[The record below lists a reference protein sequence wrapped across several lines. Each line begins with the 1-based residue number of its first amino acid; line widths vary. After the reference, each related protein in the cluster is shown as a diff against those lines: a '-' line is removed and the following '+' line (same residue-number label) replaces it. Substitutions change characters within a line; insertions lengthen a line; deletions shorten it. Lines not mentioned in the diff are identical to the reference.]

1 MNIYFSGIG
10 GVALGPLAEI
20 AQDAG
25 HTVQGSDP
33 QESLMTEQL
42 RERGIAI
49 NADQHG
55 SFLQECHQKQ
65 PIDWIVYTSAL
76 SPDHPE
82 LAMAKMLGI
91 KATKRDEFLVMF
103 LKETGLKLI
112 AIAGT
117 HGKTGTTAMM
127 AWVFKQLQ
135 IPVSYSIGTTINFGS
150 GGHYDPKSKYFI
162 YECDEY
168 DRNFLK
174 FHPHLAIITSLDYD
188 HPDIYATPDEY
199 LSAFK
204 QFMSQSE
211 TSVMWQRDGTL
222 LGAKDSWELHDNE
235 VIDFKLP
242 GLFLRRNATLLAK
255 AFERL
260 GIHGN
265 IRHAIETFPGADR
278 RFERLLPNLYSDY
291 GHHPSEI
298 ATFLQAAR
306 ELNDHVVLVY
316 QPHQNTR
323 QHAIRTEYTDC
334 FELAETV
341 YWLPTYLSREDPSL
355 PILTADELTENV
367 TTIDSI
373 YTAEMDDELWETI
386 QRARDEGKMVV
397 CMGAGTIDEWVR
409 SRTHT
414 PTSIQLL
421 ILDKEGNFLFKKS
434 QHDGK
439 EQLATF
445 GGKVKKSDSSE
456 LDAAVRICN
465 DQTNQTSLPEDL
477 VYFKSF
483 ARTDEAT
490 GEDMYVV
497 YFTLTGVSAKVFQT
511 NDGTEFEKINPNEL
525 GGHSLPILVR
535 TVITEYTHPPLVA

>member
-25 HTVQGSDP
+25 HSVQGSDP
-33 QESLMTEQL
+33 QESLMTQQL
-42 RERGIAI
+42 RERGIELST
-49 NADQHG
+49 DQHG
-55 SFLQECHQKQ
+55 GYLQQCHEQR

-76 SPDHPE
+76 PPDHPE

-103 LKETGLKLI
+103 LQETGLKLI

-127 AWVFKQLQ
+127 TWVFKQLN
-135 IPVSYSIGTTINFGS
+135 IPVSYSIGTTISFGA
-150 GGHYDPKSKYFI
+150 GGEYDPKSEYFI

-188 HPDIYATPDEY
+188 HPDIYATPEEY
-199 LSAFK
+199 LSAFA
-204 QFMSQSE
+204 QFIGQAEMNI
-211 TSVMWQRDGTL
+211 MWQRDGAL
-222 LGAKDSWELHDNE
+222 LDAKVGWELHDND

-242 GLFLRRNATLLAK
+242 GVFLRRNATLIAK

-260 GIHGN
+260 EIKQD
-265 IRHAIETFPGADR
+265 IRHAVETFPGADR

-291 GHHPSEI
+291 GHHPAEI

-323 QHAIRTEYTDC
+323 QHAIRSEYTDC
-334 FELAETV
+334 FELAETI

-367 TTIDSI
+367 TNIDSI
-373 YTAEMDDELWETI
+373 YTAEMDDELWQTL

-397 CMGAGTIDEWVR
+397 CMGAGTIDGWIR
-409 SRTHT
+409 SRAHT
-414 PTSIQLL
+414 PTNIQLL
-421 ILDKEGNFLFKKS
+421 IMDQEGNFVFKKEN
-434 QHDGK
+434 GGRPT
-439 EQLATF
+439 TF
-445 GGKVKKSDSSE
+445 GELMNESDASELAAAARICKQQTGLSDST
-456 LDAAVRICN
+456 D
-465 DQTNQTSLPEDL
+465 DL
-477 VYFKSF
+477 TYFKTF
-483 ARTDEAT
+483 VRTDEKT
-490 GEDMYVV
+490 GEELYVT
-497 YFTLTGVSAKVFQT
+497 YFALTGITPSDFSGQDGVELEVISP
-511 NDGTEFEKINPNEL
+511 NDL
-525 GGHSLPILVR
+525 GEHSLPILIR
-535 TVITEYTHPPLVA
+535 TVITEYTHPPLTA